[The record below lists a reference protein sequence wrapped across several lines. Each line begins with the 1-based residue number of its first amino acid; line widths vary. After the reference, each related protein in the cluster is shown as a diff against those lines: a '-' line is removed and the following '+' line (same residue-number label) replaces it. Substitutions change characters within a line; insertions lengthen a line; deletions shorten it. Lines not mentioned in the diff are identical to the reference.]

1 MRIVL
6 GLLLGC
12 LAWAVEPLQVVATV
26 PELGLIAR
34 EVLGDAAEVTV
45 LARSREDPHQV
56 IAKPSFIPRLR
67 RADLLLEV
75 GMELEVGWLPPLL
88 AGARRNDLERLAV
101 GSVIQ
106 PLGVPTGPV
115 DRSHGH
121 IHASG
126 NPHALCD
133 PLVGWRVARA
143 VAEVGIRLR
152 PEAGIAARRDAFAVA
167 LAQSWVGLDLPPA
180 TAAAVLEKEDPVL
193 YLGARRL
200 PAPGGWYAALAP
212 LRGRQLV
219 ADHDLWPYLA
229 RRAGFTVVAFL
240 EPRPGVPPTEAH
252 LAGLTTRIRAEG
264 LGPILVAPYRD
275 QRQARRVAA
284 AAGTQVIELPHQPG
298 EEDVTYR
305 GWIDRLVRLLAA
317 GA

>member
-1 MRIVL
+1 MRGLLALLLAAVL
-6 GLLLGC
+6 G
-12 LAWAVEPLQVVATV
+12 AAEPLQVVATV

-34 EVLGDAAEVTV
+34 EILGDAAEVTV
-45 LARSREDPHQV
+45 LARPREDPHQV

-67 RADLLLEV
+67 RADLLVEV
-75 GMELEVGWLPPLL
+75 GLELEVGWLPPLL
-88 AGARRNDLERLAV
+88 AGARRPDLVRIAV
-101 GSVIQ
+101 GELIQ
-106 PLGVPTGPV
+106 PLGVPTGPI

-121 IHASG
+121 VHAAG

-133 PLVGWRVARA
+133 PLVGWRVASA
-143 VAEVGIRLR
+143 LAEAGIRLR

-167 LAQSWVGLDLPPA
+167 LARAWVGIDLSPA
-180 TAAAVLEKEDPVL
+180 VAAAVLEKEDPVL
-193 YLGARRL
+193 FLGARRL
-200 PAPGGWYAALAP
+200 PSPAGWYAALAP

-252 LAGLTTRIRAEG
+252 LAGLITRIRAEG
-264 LGPILVAPYRD
+264 LGPILVAPYLD
-275 QRQARRVAA
+275 QRQAQRVAA

-298 EEDVTYR
+298 EEDTTYR
-305 GWIDRLVRLLAA
+305 AWIDRLVRLLVA